1 MVTKANMENFI
12 VVLRWT
18 GTVFVEEGMDNNL

>member
-12 VVLRWT
+12 VVLRRT